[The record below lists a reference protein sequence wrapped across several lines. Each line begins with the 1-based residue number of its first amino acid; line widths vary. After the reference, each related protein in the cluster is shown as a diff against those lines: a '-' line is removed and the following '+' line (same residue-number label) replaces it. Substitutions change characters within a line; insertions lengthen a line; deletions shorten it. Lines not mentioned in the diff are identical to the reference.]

1 MFEMYKSKKQKLSE
15 EQYILLKKSY
25 LGLDVS
31 AEVDYNLI
39 REIVFSKNNEITI
52 KMNQL
57 NNEEVFI
64 EKKSEWNG
72 IKYESR
78 DRISKEECQSILLG
92 NIDWMEESNRPIV
105 HSLYLQ
111 MRYNKVKP
119 KLVREYME
127 ETCLDRNGKKRVVF
141 NYGNAWSKKKLLDFF
156 DGNTDFESK
165 NDNITA
171 CIQTSI
177 SVPDTFFTLSGAS
190 ASFAA
195 Y

>member
-25 LGLDVS
+25 LGFDVS

-57 NNEEVFI
+57 NSEEIFI

-78 DRISKEECQSILLG
+78 DKISKEECQSILLG
-92 NIDWMEESNRPIV
+92 DIKWMEESDRPII

-127 ETCLDRNGKKRVVF
+127 ETCLDRNGKKRVIF
-141 NYGNAWSKKKLLDFF
+141 NYGNSWSKKKLHDFF
-156 DGNTDFESK
+156 DGNTEFESK
-165 NDNITA
+165 NNNITA
-171 CIQTSI
+171 SIQTSI

-190 ASFAA
+190 ASFGA